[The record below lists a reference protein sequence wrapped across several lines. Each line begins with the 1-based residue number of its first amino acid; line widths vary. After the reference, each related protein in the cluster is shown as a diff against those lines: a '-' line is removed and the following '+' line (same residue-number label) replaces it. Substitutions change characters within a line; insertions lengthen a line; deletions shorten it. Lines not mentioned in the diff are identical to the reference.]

1 MKTSLNPLSLR
12 LRRRTCLLG
21 IAIVSAL
28 AFATSA
34 SAENYVENGIFYVNE
49 NIPDLSVREG
59 DTSVT
64 KIVVGP
70 NVTSLGTYAFYD
82 YSALTEVDFSNATSL
97 KTIGDCAFFFCSA
110 LTSVDIPASVT
121 SIGVQA
127 FNACSACTSI
137 TFQEGSQ
144 LRIIGEKAFSSTPI
158 TTITI
163 PQSVTKIGANIFLNC
178 RSLTSCHFQEGSQLS
193 SINNYCF
200 DFCTGLVDVT
210 LPAALKEICYG
221 AFRNCTALEN
231 ITIPDGVTTI
241 RDYAFQKCSSLKTI
255 SIPAGV
261 ISLGKYAF
269 ADCVG
274 LQSAY
279 IPIETIPDYAFYM
292 SSASS
297 NSALAKVEIPYA
309 TNIGSNAFAYCK
321 SLSEIVLPATLNE
334 IGEKAFYY
342 CTGLKKILSFATDV
356 PTMANQANNNS
367 SRQIFV
373 PDAAVDSYTAVTNW
387 SNFGTIQ
394 SMNNY
399 PFEVNGIFY
408 LIDPATLTAT
418 VTYDFLTFD
427 TIYDDWYPVQSLD
440 IPATINV
447 NGNEYSVTAI
457 ADRAFY
463 YCKTLQS
470 VTLPPSITSIGSSA
484 FYECTNLQSVNIPD
498 GITKI
503 PDSAFLGCS
512 SLTSIDL
519 PASIKNIE
527 SKAFYG
533 CTGITEISLPDA
545 LIGIGSQAFYN
556 CSNLST
562 IHLGTDIKNIES
574 KAFMNCNKLTKITID
589 AVTPPTII
597 PPSDPSDSS
606 NSSFPTPTYYYTVWV
621 KDEAYNAY
629 TTDTN
634 WSSFNIKVPAIMV
647 DNICYRLDRKT
658 ASATVIANEDGGY
671 TGDIVIPEYIDY
683 DDIRYAVTTIDNG
696 AFIYCETVSSI
707 DFRHITSIGDAAFE
721 GTGISSAD
729 FSNVKEFGSMICA
742 GCSFL
747 TDVKLPDGLVVVPQG
762 MFYKCFNLK
771 SIILPGTVTEIG
783 AEAFMGAG
791 LISISLP
798 PRTRYIDSYAFAS
811 CEDMTFVEFP
821 SGLRVIN
828 ESAFDGAIDLKT
840 IQWYDSE
847 SFETESEKIVAKA
860 PARASAIDPASLTY
874 HLTTIGQYAFSRTGL
889 TYFYIPETVE
899 KSLTIDTYAFGS
911 TAIAHLDVAATNIP
925 VLDAD
930 GFDYETYNT
939 SLIFVP
945 DEMLDAYK
953 SDKSWGQFKCYPT
966 ANETQMYVF
975 ADEAETAVF
984 YAGEVADTASGNF
997 TVPDEVTDG
1006 TNTYEVVAISAA
1018 ALRNSD
1024 ITSAELPSSIIS
1036 LGNSAFEGCQSLQSV
1051 KYRDDAQGKVAYRVP
1066 KANIRKASTQ
1076 QRIEGVD
1083 IIPAVGKNAFADC
1096 SALSAVELPAGIETI
1111 PDNAFRNCS
1120 ALTTIEIPSTVNYI
1134 AEAAFMG
1141 SGITTITIPEN
1152 VSEFAPRTFKN
1163 CTSLA
1168 TINMPDKLSYIAR
1181 QAFRGCTALKE
1192 ITLPATLNYIDTEAF
1207 ADTDLETITSLNP
1220 EPPYVEDETAF
1231 SNETYANARLLI
1243 PIEAEKSYTSAN
1255 VWSLFKNIGN
1265 TTAVDDIDIDITDN
1279 YTVEYYNLN
1288 GIKVAN
1294 PTPGIYICR
1303 KNGVTSKV
1311 VIK

>member
-1 MKTSLNPLSLR
+1 MTASFNLLSLR
-12 LRRRTCLLG
+12 LCRRACLSS
-21 IAIVSAL
+21 IAIILAL

-34 SAENYVENGIFYVNE
+34 SAENYVEDGIFYVNE
-49 NIPDLSVREG
+49 NIEDLSVRDT

-70 NVTSLGTYAFYD
+70 NVTSLGTYAFYN
-82 YSALTEVDFSNATSL
+82 YTALTEVDFSNASSL
-97 KTIGDCAFFFCSA
+97 TTIGDCAFFFCTA
-110 LTSVDIPASVT
+110 LTSVDIPASVK

-127 FNACSACTSI
+127 FSGCVACSSI

-144 LRIIGEKAFSSTPI
+144 LRFIGEKAFSSAPI

-163 PQSVTKIGANIFLNC
+163 PQSVNEVGANIFLNC

-193 SINNYCF
+193 SINNFCF

-231 ITIPDGVTTI
+231 ITIPEGVTTI
-241 RDYAFQKCSSLKTI
+241 GDKAFQNCSSLKSI
-255 SIPAGV
+255 SIPSGV
-261 ISLGKYAF
+261 TTLGKYAF

-279 IPIETIPDYAFYM
+279 IPIKTIPDYAFYM
-292 SSASS
+292 SSASK

-309 TNIGSNAFAYCK
+309 TSIGSNAFAYCK
-321 SLSEIVLPATLNE
+321 SLSEIVLPESLSQ

-342 CTGLKKILSFATDV
+342 CTGLKKILSFATIV
-356 PTMANQANNNS
+356 PSMAAQASNSS

-373 PDAAVDSYTAVTNW
+373 PDAAVASYTADTNW
-387 SNFGTIQ
+387 SNFGSIQ

-408 LIDPATLTAT
+408 LIDPATHTAT
-418 VTYDFLTFD
+418 VTYDFLTYD
-427 TIYDDWYPVQSLD
+427 SIYDDWYPVQSLD

-447 NGNEYSVTAI
+447 NGNEYTVTAI
-457 ADRAFY
+457 ADKAFY

-470 VTLPPSITSIGSSA
+470 VALPASITSIGSSA
-484 FYECTNLQSVNIPD
+484 FYECTNLQSVNIPE
-498 GITKI
+498 GVTKI

-519 PASIKNIE
+519 PSSIQAIE

-556 CSNLST
+556 CSGLSI
-562 IHLGTDIKNIES
+562 IHFGANITNISS
-574 KAFMNCNKLTKITID
+574 KAFMGCDNISKITID
-589 AVTPPTII
+589 ALTPPTII
-597 PPSDPSDSS
+597 PPSDSY
-606 NSSFPTPTYYYTVWV
+606 NSTFPTATYYYTVWV
-621 KDEAYNAY
+621 KDEAYSTY
-629 TTDTN
+629 TGDTN
-634 WSSFNIKVPAIMV
+634 WSTFNIKVPAIMV

-658 ASATVIANEDGGY
+658 ATATVIANEDGGY
-671 TGDIVIPEYIDY
+671 AGDIVIPQYIDY
-683 DDIRYAVTTIDNG
+683 EDTRYTVTTIDNG
-696 AFIYCETVSSI
+696 AFIYCDKVSSI
-707 DFRHITSIGDAAFE
+707 DFRYVTSIGDAAFE
-721 GTGISSAD
+721 GTNITSAD
-729 FSNVKEFGSMICA
+729 FSNVEVFGSMICA
-742 GCSFL
+742 GCSSL
-747 TDVKLPDGLVVVPQG
+747 TDVKLPDGLVVVPKG

-783 AEAFMGAG
+783 AEAFIGAG
-791 LISISLP
+791 LVSISLP
-798 PRTRYIDSYAFAS
+798 PRTRYIDSCAFAS
-811 CEDMTFVEFP
+811 CEDLKFVEFP
-821 SGLRVIN
+821 SGLRVID

-847 SFETESEKIVAKA
+847 SFENESEKIVAKA

-874 HLTTIGQYAFSRTGL
+874 HLTTIGRYAFSRTGL
-889 TYFYIPETVE
+889 TYFYVPKTVE
-899 KSLTIDTYAFGS
+899 KSLTIDTYAFAS

-925 VLDAD
+925 ALDVD

-945 DEMLDAYK
+945 DEMLEAYK

-975 ADEAETAVF
+975 ADEAETAVY
-984 YAGEVADTASGNF
+984 YAGEVTDTATGDF
-997 TVPDEVTDG
+997 TVPDVVTDG
-1006 TNTYEVVAISAA
+1006 TNSYDVVAISAA

-1051 KYRDDAQGKVAYRVP
+1051 KYRDEAHGKVAYRIP

-1076 QRIEGVD
+1076 QRIEGVA
-1083 IIPAVGKNAFADC
+1083 IIPAIGKNAFADC
-1096 SALSAVELPAGIETI
+1096 SALTSVELPADIESI

-1120 ALTTIEIPSTVNYI
+1120 ALTTVEIPSTVYYI

-1141 SGITTITIPEN
+1141 SGITAITIPEN
-1152 VSEFAPRTFKN
+1152 VSEVAPRAFKN

-1168 TINMPDKLSYIAR
+1168 TINMPDKLNYIAP

-1192 ITLPATLNYIDTEAF
+1192 ITLPATLNYIGTEAF
-1207 ADTDLETITSLNP
+1207 ADTDFETVTSLNP
-1220 EPPYVEDETAF
+1220 EPPYVEGKTAF
-1231 SNETYANARLLI
+1231 SNETYANARLFI
-1243 PIEAEKSYTSAN
+1243 PINADKAYSSAN
-1255 VWSLFKNIGN
+1255 VWSLFKKIGI
-1265 TTAVDDIDIDITDN
+1265 TTAVDAIDIDTTD
-1279 YTVEYYNLN
+1279 TDSVEYYNLN

-1303 KNGVTSKV
+1303 KNGLTAKV